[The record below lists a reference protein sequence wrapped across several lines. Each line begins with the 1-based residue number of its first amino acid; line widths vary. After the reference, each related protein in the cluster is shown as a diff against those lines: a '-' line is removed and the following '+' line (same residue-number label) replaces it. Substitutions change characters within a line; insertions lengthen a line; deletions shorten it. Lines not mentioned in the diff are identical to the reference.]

1 MSMPDSVPSAVAL
14 LPCSE
19 IRARIEKLLS
29 ERFTGL
35 AQAAF
40 VPQMDMTLLIHDGVA
55 KQVYFEDAF
64 SLQCYPGQNWKDEL
78 AKYSIGGF
86 FIKPMPAQVLLFQKI
101 VIEQR
106 LRSTPI
112 ERKTTELMELI
123 SSYEK
128 REKAVVLQV
137 IWKNAQ
143 AFVFVPGSGISSQ
156 RVIFYT
162 TGSIEEGRP
171 GLARINT
178 WGEPNCSVYTY
189 DCDLGNA
196 ASIELQLSMM
206 FEWLCNYMLTQY
218 GYLTGNVLVR
228 SIVRNLIIFAAAN
241 ELNIREMDCVLTDLM
256 TFQSVDEAA
265 DAYRKLLNSV
275 RHQMRTVIGSN
286 LLASIEKQALNSLSG
301 VYQELARN
309 YQLL

>member
-14 LPCSE
+14 LPCLE
-19 IRARIEKLLS
+19 IRARIEKLIS
-29 ERFTGL
+29 EHFTGL

-40 VPQMDMTLLIHDGVA
+40 VPQVDMTLLICEGVA

-64 SLQCYPGQNWKDEL
+64 SLQCHPGENWKDEL

-156 RVIFYT
+156 RVIFYA
-162 TGSIEEGRP
+162 TGIIEEGRP
-171 GLARINT
+171 GLSRINA
-178 WGEPNCSVYTY
+178 WGESHCSVNTY
-189 DCDLGNA
+189 DCDQGNA
-196 ASIELQLSMM
+196 ASIELQLSMI

-228 SIVRNLIIFAAAN
+228 SIVRNLIIFAAASD
-241 ELNIREMDCVLTDLM
+241 LNIREMNCVLTDLM
-256 TFQSVDEAA
+256 VFQSADEAA
-265 DAYRKLLNSV
+265 EAYRKLLNSV

-286 LLASIEKQALNSLSG
+286 LLASIEKQALNSLNG

>member
-1 MSMPDSVPSAVAL
+1 MSMPDSIPSAVAL

-19 IRARIEKLLS
+19 IRARIDQLLG
-29 ERFTGL
+29 EHFTGL

-40 VPQMDMTLLIHDGVA
+40 VPQMDMTLLICDGVA

-64 SLQCYPGQNWKDEL
+64 SLQCHPGENWKDPL

-86 FIKPMPAQVLLFQKI
+86 FIKSLPVQALLFQKI

-106 LRSTPI
+106 LRSTPV
-112 ERKTTELMELI
+112 ERKTTELLEII

-143 AFVFVPGSGISSQ
+143 AFVFVPGSGISSP
-156 RVIFYT
+156 RVIFHT
-162 TGSIEEGRP
+162 AGIVEEGRP
-171 GLARINT
+171 GLARIST
-178 WGEPNCSVYTY
+178 WGERNCSVNAY
-189 DCDLGNA
+189 DCDLENA
-196 ASIELQLSMM
+196 AFIELQLSMM

-241 ELNIREMDCVLTDLM
+241 ELNIRERDCVLTDLM
-256 TFQSVDEAA
+256 IFQSADEAA

-301 VYQELARN
+301 MYQEMARN